1 MERRSQSPLHTVLR
15 SMMGC
20 QTAQSSV
27 PAQSGCSCMVLGNAA
42 CEKSLEGSR
51 GLKSSLLIFA
61 SGQILFFGRTAGMQ
75 IALRAFV

>member
-51 GLKSSLLIFA
+51 GLKSLLLIFA
-61 SGQILFFGRTAGMQ
+61 SGQILILDRTAGMQ